1 MCVLL
6 FYFFQWIHEWLTH
19 HANYYLVHRNLCIP
33 PAEPAKEKT
42 FLLNAKHHCDPCKL
56 KDGEMKLIS

>member
-19 HANYYLVHRNLCIP
+19 HANYYLAQRNLCIP
-33 PAEPAKEKT
+33 LVEPAKEKA
-42 FLLNAKHHCDPCKL
+42 FLLDAKHRCDPYKL
-56 KDGEMKLIS
+56 KDGEMKLVS